1 MAIKRLIQQLI
12 AIFHSGNNND
22 MEKNESKNLKRLKN
36 LKKFTKDR
44 QPSPE
49 AKSRG
54 WERRREAQ
62 QLLDMIKDMGD
73 MSMKEIQDMLNDVQ
87 VHPEKYTLKQVKIA
101 QYLSKEKFMV
111 DYLDRHIPKAPQNVD
126 VTSGGEKIDRI
137 AVEIVNKHDRKEN
150 PED

>member
-1 MAIKRLIQQLI
+1 MECY
-12 AIFHSGNNND
+12 NND
-22 MEKNESKNLKRLKN
+22 MGKNTGKNTKRVGGTSGKGFDVLG
-36 LKKFTKDR
+36 

-49 AKSRG
+49 AKSKG